1 MKKFIFLMLAMFT
14 ISISANADGG
24 YATCRVS
31 GGNGATVS
39 ASIIEYDQD
48 GYVTVEFSSD
58 CDDYVAVSF
67 TLTVKDAK
75 TGFTQSRSY
84 VYSVQP
90 NSNDQREY
98 FVYNFANDIVDAT
111 VTIGGARCEQ

>member
-1 MKKFIFLMLAMFT
+1 MLAMFT

-67 TLTVKDAK
+67 TLEVHSEFGGKE
-75 TGFTQSRSY
+75 SRNY

-90 NSNDQREY
+90 NSNDQRKY
-98 FVYNFANDIVDAT
+98 FVYNFNGPDIVNAT

>member
-14 ISISANADGG
+14 ISISVNADGG

-67 TLTVKDAK
+67 TLTVITKGGNK
-75 TGFTQSRSY
+75 MSRDY

-90 NSNDQREY
+90 NSNNQREY
-98 FVYNFANDIVDAT
+98 FVYNFDYVIANAT

>member
-1 MKKFIFLMLAMFT
+1 MLAMFT

-39 ASIIEYDQD
+39 ASIMDWDQD
-48 GYVTVEFSSD
+48 GYVIVEFSSD

-67 TLTVKDAK
+67 TLTVESKNGGK
-75 TGFTQSRSY
+75 KSRNY

-98 FVYNFANDIVDAT
+98 FVYDFDADITNAT

>member
-1 MKKFIFLMLAMFT
+1 MLAMFT

-67 TLTVKDAK
+67 TLTVYSSGNKH
-75 TGFTQSRSY
+75 SRSF

-90 NSNDQREY
+90 NSNNQRKY
-98 FVYNFANDIVDAT
+98 FVHDFYYDIEDAT